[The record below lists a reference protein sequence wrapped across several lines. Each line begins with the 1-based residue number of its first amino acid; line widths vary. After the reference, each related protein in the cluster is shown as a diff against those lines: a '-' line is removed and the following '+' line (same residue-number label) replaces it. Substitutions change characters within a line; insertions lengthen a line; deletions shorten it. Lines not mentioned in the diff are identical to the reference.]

1 MELKKAREV
10 LDTMDENLKIEL
22 EDYEKDLER
31 SVQNIIECCCSIEQL
46 RGKKLKKLVEE
57 RGISISIA
65 EFEPTSSKFFSLND
79 IKKMAASRKNIEEI
93 EAPKEEDG
101 FVIEDLP

>member
-1 MELKKAREV
+1 MELKKAKEV

-22 EDYEKDLER
+22 ENYDKDLEED
-31 SVQNIIECCCSIEQL
+31 VQNIIECCCNIEQL
-46 RGKKLKKLVEE
+46 RGEKLKKFVEE
-57 RGISISIA
+57 RSISISIT
-65 EFEPTSSKFFSLND
+65 EFEPTSSKFFSFND
-79 IKKMAASRKNIEEI
+79 IKKMAASRKNAEEI